1 MHILLRA
8 TLRLLAAM
16 SCLWLLLFVLGGNL
30 HWPEARLFFCVL
42 LATVVANML
51 ILRHDTALL
60 AERMK
65 PMYQPGQRLADR
77 VLLTVFGILY
87 LAWYIVMPLD
97 AQRLQLSP
105 DFPLWLKLSGAC
117 LAITGCT
124 LVVICMAQNSYLS
137 MVVRIQQ
144 ERGHQLVDSGLYAFV
159 RHPMYLGV
167 FLLLLGG
174 PLLLG
179 SLWGTLVGICAS
191 VILGWRSV
199 FEEQLLARELP
210 GYAEYMNKVRWRLL
224 PGLF

>member
-16 SCLWLLLFVLGGNL
+16 LCLWLLLFVLGGNM
-30 HWPEARLFFCVL
+30 HWLEGWTFFGIL
-42 LATVVANML
+42 LATVIANML
-51 ILRHDTALL
+51 VLRRDTELL
-60 AERMK
+60 RERMK
-65 PMYQPGQRLADR
+65 PMYQPGQSLADR

-87 LAWYIVMPLD
+87 ASWYIVMPLD

-105 DFPLWLKLSGAC
+105 DFHAWLRLSGAG
-117 LAITGCT
+117 LAIAGCT

-137 MVVRIQQ
+137 TVVRIQR
-144 ERGHQLVDSGLYAFV
+144 ERGHRLVDSGLYEFV

-167 FLLLLGG
+167 SLLLLGG

-179 SLWGTLVGICAS
+179 SLWGTVVGVCAS
-191 VILGWRSV
+191 VILCWRCV

-210 GYAEYMNKVRWRLL
+210 GYAEYQKKVRWRLF
-224 PGLF
+224 PGMF